1 MILKGPHFSKLSLAS
16 SKSEQEWKFEER
28 MFYSFFFFFTFYI
41 LLFFLCFPC
50 HVVIVTIF
58 QNTHYPFPHGL
69 RFQANFT
76 FKKL

>member
-1 MILKGPHFSKLSLAS
+1 MILKGPHFSKLSSAS

-28 MFYSFFFFFTFYI
+28 MFYSFC
-41 LLFFLCFPC
+41 FFLHFAFCCFRF
-50 HVVIVTIF
+50 HIVIVTIF